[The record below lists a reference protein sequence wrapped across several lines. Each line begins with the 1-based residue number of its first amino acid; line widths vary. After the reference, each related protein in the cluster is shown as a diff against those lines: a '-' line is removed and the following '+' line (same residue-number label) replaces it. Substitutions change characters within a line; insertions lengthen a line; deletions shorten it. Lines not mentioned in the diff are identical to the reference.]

1 MVVLGAAAAAAA
13 PLFAFPC
20 FKVEITK
27 MNNTRLECGGYYQRL
42 TFKQTNRRNWWK
54 SGASV

>member
-1 MVVLGAAAAAAA
+1 MRVSDFYRIYLLGKLGFWSVLVSGAAAAAAAA

-27 MNNTRLECGGYYQRL
+27 MDSTRLECLGG
-42 TFKQTNRRNWWK
+42 
-54 SGASV
+54 